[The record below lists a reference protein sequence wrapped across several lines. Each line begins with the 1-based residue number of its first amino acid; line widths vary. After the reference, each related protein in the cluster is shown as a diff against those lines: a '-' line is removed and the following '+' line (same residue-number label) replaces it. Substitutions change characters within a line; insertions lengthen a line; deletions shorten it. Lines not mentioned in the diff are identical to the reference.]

1 MLSLA
6 HDFEFRSPRANPRQR
21 GNADVLPEPVAAM
34 LSIVDFPLVLY
45 TPDKSEGVKVPA
57 PTTLS
62 TSSDGQASQVATSL
76 ERCMPAFFPSEF
88 FPLVLV
94 SGFKLA
100 QLPLPP
106 PCATAYERTMF
117 PRMSLRIGG
126 SLSVFCDD

>member
-6 HDFEFRSPRANPRQR
+6 HDFELRSPRANPRQR

-62 TSSDGQASQVATSL
+62 TSSDGQASQMGKKHWNAACLLFS
-76 ERCMPAFFPSEF
+76 PASSFPW
-88 FPLVLV
+88 
-94 SGFKLA
+94 
-100 QLPLPP
+100 
-106 PCATAYERTMF
+106 C
-117 PRMSLRIGG
+117 
-126 SLSVFCDD
+126 